1 MTNRELEILNII
13 KKNPLVSQN
22 EIAQMLN
29 ITRSSV
35 AVHIAN
41 LTKKGIIKGRGYL
54 IEESRYVSVI
64 GGANVDIVGFPN
76 GSLRKNDSN
85 PGKVKLSVGGVAR
98 NIAENISRLGINTK
112 LFTVVGDD
120 MYGEKIVDECK
131 LAKIDTSYI
140 KIIPNESSG
149 TYLAILDEN
158 MDMDVAISS
167 MDIFKHLNENYLNEN
182 SFTLQS
188 SEIIV
193 LDTNLD
199 KEILEYAVKNYK
211 DKKLFL
217 DTVSYSKA
225 LRAKDVLGYFH
236 TIKPNKLEA
245 QAITGIK
252 IDSYEDLIKASNSIH
267 SLGVEN
273 IVISLG
279 EKGAFYSTKDYQGRL
294 RAKKVNIKNATGAGD
309 AFQAGLVFGEYNL
322 LPFKETIKYAMAA
335 SLMAMESE
343 DTINKNISL
352 EKIEEY
358 INELEEY

>member
-22 EIAQMLN
+22 EIAEMLN

-76 GSLRKNDSN
+76 ELLRRNDSN
-85 PGKVKLSVGGVAR
+85 PGLVKLSVGGVAR

-131 LAKIDTSYI
+131 LANIDTSYI
-140 KIIPNESSG
+140 KTISNESSG
-149 TYLAILDEN
+149 TYLAILDEK

-167 MDIFKHLNENYLNEN
+167 MDIFKYLNENYLYEN
-182 SFTLQS
+182 AITLQG

-193 LDTNLD
+193 LDTNLE
-199 KEILEYAVKNYK
+199 KETLEYAVENYK

-217 DTVSYSKA
+217 DTVSFSKA

-236 TIKPNKLEA
+236 TIKPNKLEVE
-245 QAITGIK
+245 AITGIK
-252 IDSYEDLIKASNSIH
+252 IEDKEDLIKASNIIH
-267 SLGVEN
+267 NLGVKN

-279 EKGAFYSTKDYQGRL
+279 EKGAFYSTEGCHGRL
-294 RAKKVNIKNATGAGD
+294 KAKKANIKNATGAGD
-309 AFQAGLVFGEYNL
+309 AFQAGLVFGEYNT
-322 LPFKETIKYAMAA
+322 LPFKESVKYAMAA
-335 SLMAMESE
+335 SLVAMESE
-343 DTINKNISL
+343 DTINKNISV
-352 EKIEEY
+352 EKLEEY
-358 INELEEY
+358 INKLEEY